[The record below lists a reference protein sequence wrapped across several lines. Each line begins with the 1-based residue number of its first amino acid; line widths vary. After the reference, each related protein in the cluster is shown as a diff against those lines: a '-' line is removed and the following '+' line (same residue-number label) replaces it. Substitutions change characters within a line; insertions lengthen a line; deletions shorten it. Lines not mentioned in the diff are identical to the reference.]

1 MGGMWMNMKHTCCAA
16 VIFCAL
22 IGAQLLA
29 SCGDSMTDDGT
40 VTTDVQTTTPETET
54 TYDPDA
60 DGLGALDLG
69 GETVTVYTREHER
82 FDDEISVDALT
93 GDIVNDA
100 IFDRETRVEERLNV
114 AIETVKEGGQHGSFD
129 KMKQLVLAGDKT
141 YDIFSA
147 SMFTTTPG
155 ASTGIFRD
163 LNDFDAID
171 LTKPYYTQDYIRQT
185 TINGKKF
192 TLTGDLSLSLTRYS
206 FCMYFNKNLLA
217 AYDLGNPYD
226 LVRSGKWT
234 HETMREMVTGIYS
247 DLNTDNKADDA
258 DLYGLGTSNVIII
271 DAYTSAY
278 DLKMVEFDDGGM
290 PMLCIDMEKYS
301 DAVKRLYSLNYETEG
316 VHFYK
321 EISDN
326 NEMTDLCNYFSQDHL
341 VFINNWIYGLE
352 TEYLR
357 SMPSDFGVLPYP
369 KYDEQQESYYTFQH
383 DQIGVFAI
391 PITSEK
397 AECAAA
403 VLEAMSSDSRKYL
416 VPTFYDNALKDKYS
430 RDADTAEM
438 IDIIHNNHKL
448 DPAWLFSSY
457 VYGLGQAPR
466 DLLLRK
472 SSDFASFYA
481 RQEKT
486 FQKNLEKLFEDFNK
500 IES

>member
-1 MGGMWMNMKHTCCAA
+1 MNMKIS
-16 VIFCAL
+16 VILCVL

-29 SCGDSMTDDGT
+29 SCGDSAANGGA
-40 VTTDVQTTTPETET
+40 VTTGAQTAAPETET

-60 DGLGALDLG
+60 DDLGALDLG
-69 GETVTVYTREHER
+69 GEIVTAYTREHER

-114 AIETVKEGGQHGSFD
+114 AIETVKEGAQHGSFD
-129 KMKQLVLAGDKT
+129 KMKQLVLAGDSA

-147 SMFTTTPG
+147 SMYTTTPG

-163 LNDFDAID
+163 LNDFDTID

-185 TINGKKF
+185 TVNGKNF

-206 FCMYFNKNLLA
+206 FCMYFNKSLLET
-217 AYDLGNPYD
+217 YDLEDPYA

-234 HETMREMVTGIYS
+234 HDTMREMVSGIYT
-247 DLNTDNKADDA
+247 DLNADNKADDA

-278 DLKMVEFDDGGM
+278 DLKMVEFDETGK
-290 PMLCIDMEKYS
+290 PVLCIDMEKYS
-301 DAVKRLYSLNYETEG
+301 DAVKRLYRLNYETEG

-352 TEYLR
+352 TDYLR
-357 SMPSDFGVLPYP
+357 SMTSDFGVLPYP
-369 KYDEQQESYYTFQH
+369 KYDEQQEAYYTFQH

-391 PITSEK
+391 PITSTK

-416 VPTFYDNALKDKYS
+416 VPTFYNNALKDKYS
-430 RDADTAEM
+430 RDTDTAEM

-448 DPAWLFSSY
+448 DPGWLYASY
-457 VYGLGQAPR
+457 LSGLPQAPR
-466 DLLLRK
+466 DLLLKK

-481 RQEKT
+481 KKEKT
-486 FQKNLEKLFEDFNK
+486 FKKNLEKLFEDFNK